1 MCPTQDLG
9 PVVDD
14 SDDYTSSLRPLV
26 EYMEGNNFDLRGISV
41 FLSSPSPIVQRAA
54 LQLLEHAAAWESN
67 NFAECM
73 SATFGPVAK
82 LLDSQDSEV
91 RFAALDTL
99 KLFLASPRAT
109 DIVKPMMPRL
119 VDALL
124 DNLNSPDNLAQ
135 LASVELL
142 DAATR
147 SEDILVGFA
156 TVVACISDILPTMP
170 TATQVT
176 ALRVLEVS
184 AKSNAPE
191 LIKAVAETFQ
201 SFEQS
206 LFSPE
211 TTVQIAAL
219 KVLAAGAGTNDPELA
234 GAVKAIL
241 PVLEILS
248 FDESDV
254 WNAAG
259 EVQTAA
265 AYNKLLSDA
274 NATILPTVLPSSSD
288 KTRIQGTFQKK
299 LQASRSVGHPRS
311 DVEAST
317 SGTEMW
323 TWNTQSSSLPTLL
336 PSSSDKTRN
345 RVPTFQTTL
354 QASRSVGHP
363 RSDVE
368 ASTSSTEVWTW
379 STQPRSRAQRRLIEL
394 IYNRTGK
401 YANWNPSSEI
411 RVRVINS
418 LRFICYISTMDRL
431 GHMEG
436 STERRAALSS

>member
-1 MCPTQDLG
+1 MCPAQDLG

-142 DAATR
+142 DAAAR
-147 SEDILVGFA
+147 SEDILVEFA
-156 TVVACISDILPTMP
+156 TVVSCISDILPTMP
-170 TATQVT
+170 TATQVI

-191 LIKAVAETFQ
+191 LVKAVAETFQ

-219 KVLAAGAGTNDPELA
+219 KALAASAGTNDPDLA
-234 GAVKAIL
+234 GTVKSIL
-241 PVLEILS
+241 PVLKKIMF
-248 FDESDV
+248 FDKSDV
-254 WNAAG
+254 RDAAR
-259 EVQTAA
+259 EVLTAA

-288 KTRIQGTFQKK
+288 KTRIQSTFQKK

-317 SGTEMW
+317 SSMELW
-323 TWNTQSSSLPTLL
+323 TSDTQSSSLPTLL

-345 RVPTFQTTL
+345 RVPTFQTKL

-431 GHMEG
+431 GHTEG
-436 STERRAALSS
+436 STERRAA